1 MIHTVKGLGKQIS
14 RYSMYANYLD
24 AVLCCREFLASD
36 DPAQRAVLLMD
47 MSMDILVC
55 ILPELTPVGVMWV
68 MIGEDAV
75 SKMIVNNR
83 Y

>member
-24 AVLCCREFLASD
+24 AALCYKEFLASD

-75 SKMIVNNR
+75 SKMIENNR